1 MSVTKR
7 INGDYTVVT
16 SDPTLGTSG
25 NVTFVTNTM
34 YIDGNLLIGGNS
46 TQIIKT
52 NLAVSDNIVYIN
64 AGETGNGVTL
74 NTAGLEVDRGTSPN
88 VAILWNETVGMWEGT
103 NDGTT
108 YLPITRTPTGTA
120 IANVYADSAPA
131 ISANLDLRGHDIW
144 DSTNKS
150 ANVTLGNVGAAAT
163 GVYSTTA
170 LGTHELIS
178 KRMALIFTNLLG

>member
-7 INGDYTVVT
+7 INGDYTIIT
-16 SDPTLGTSG
+16 SDPTLGNG
-25 NVTFVTNTM
+25 NVTVVANTM

-46 TQIIKT
+46 TQVVKT
-52 NLAVSDNIVYIN
+52 NLAISDNIIYIN
-64 AGETGNGVTL
+64 DGETGNGVTL
-74 NTAGLEVDRGTSPN
+74 NTAGIEVDRGTRAN
-88 VAILWNETVGMWEGT
+88 VAILWNEAVGMWEGT

-120 IANVYADSAPA
+120 LANVYADSAPA

-150 ANVTLGNVGAAAT
+150 ANVALGNVGAGGS
-163 GVYSTTA
+163 GVYATTS
-170 LGTHELIS
+170 LGNHELIS
-178 KRMALIFTNLLG
+178 KRMALLYVNLLR